1 MHLKISK
8 ELHKNEKI
16 HMMIRRHWIIP
27 TIKITSWVVLILL
40 VLGAEWLIRAWLSGF
55 EFQINKPTLELARLA
70 FLMLGFLGIF
80 MSWIMYYLNVQVITN
95 ERIIDVNQKGL
106 LHHETT
112 EFNIEVLQDATT
124 EIKGLIAN
132 ALDFGN
138 VKVQTAGENQN
149 FVFDHVAHPHKIAR
163 TIMEL
168 HQQAQDQHS
177 LRTTNPRESTDK
189 VL

>member
-1 MHLKISK
+1 MHLKIAK
-8 ELHKNEKI
+8 DLHPNERI
-16 HMMIRRHWIIP
+16 HMMVRRHWIIP
-27 TIKITSWVVLILL
+27 TIKLVSWVILILL
-40 VLGAEWLIRAWLSGF
+40 VLGSEWLLRSWLADFYVEINTNIFELIRLS
-55 EFQINKPTLELARLA
+55 

-132 ALDFGN
+132 ALNFGN
-138 VKVQTAGENQN
+138 VHVQTAGENQN
-149 FVFDHVAHPHKIAR
+149 FVFDHVADPHKIAR

-168 HQQAQDQHS
+168 HQQAQNKRS
-177 LRTTNPRESTDK
+177 ESTNAS
-189 VL
+189 

>member
-1 MHLKISK
+1 
-8 ELHKNEKI
+8 
-16 HMMIRRHWIIP
+16 MMVRRHWIIP
-27 TIKITSWVVLILL
+27 TIKIASWMLLVLL
-40 VLGAEWLIRAWLSGF
+40 VLGSEWLLRSWLSNF
-55 EFQINKPTLELARLA
+55 AIEMNAVVLELIRLS
-70 FLMLGFLGIF
+70 FLMLAILGVF

-132 ALDFGN
+132 ALNFGN